1 MTRWGFSGE
10 LAHSLYIYCRL
21 PGVESTDETVKLSH
35 YVSAVSVFAV
45 ARPVDAVETVRP
57 LSQLPLPAPLA
68 QGSQWDAAAWSGA
81 IASSV

>member
-21 PGVESTDETVKLSH
+21 PGVESTDETVKFSH

-45 ARPVDAVETVRP
+45 ARPVGSGKTV
-57 LSQLPLPAPLA
+57 AN
-68 QGSQWDAAAWSGA
+68 GTDE
-81 IASSV
+81 SVFSEAFF

>member
-35 YVSAVSVFAV
+35 YVGAVLIFAV
-45 ARPVDAVETVRP
+45 ARPVGSGKTV
-57 LSQLPLPAPLA
+57 AN
-68 QGSQWDAAAWSGA
+68 GTDE
-81 IASSV
+81 SVFSEAFF

>member
-21 PGVESTDETVKLSH
+21 SGVESTDETVKLSH

-45 ARPVDAVETVRP
+45 ARPVGSGKTV
-57 LSQLPLPAPLA
+57 AN
-68 QGSQWDAAAWSGA
+68 GTDE
-81 IASSV
+81 SVFSEAFF

>member
-45 ARPVDAVETVRP
+45 ARPVGSGKTV
-57 LSQLPLPAPLA
+57 AN
-68 QGSQWDAAAWSGA
+68 GTDE
-81 IASSV
+81 SVFSEAFF